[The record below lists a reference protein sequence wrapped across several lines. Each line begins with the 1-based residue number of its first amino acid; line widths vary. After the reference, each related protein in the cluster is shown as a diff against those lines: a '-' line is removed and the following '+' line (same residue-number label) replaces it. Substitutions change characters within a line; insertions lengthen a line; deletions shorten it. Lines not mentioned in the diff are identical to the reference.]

1 MYDLLYLTACIQHN
15 VFQVHLWYSVCQYS
29 CLQLNNFLF
38 MHGSLFLILSSVD
51 GHFGSFYFL
60 VIVSIDVTNI
70 YNNYLSIFSI
80 ICSAGGGTQT
90 PSS

>member
-1 MYDLLYLTACIQHN
+1 
-15 VFQVHLWYSVCQYS
+15 
-29 CLQLNNFLF
+29 